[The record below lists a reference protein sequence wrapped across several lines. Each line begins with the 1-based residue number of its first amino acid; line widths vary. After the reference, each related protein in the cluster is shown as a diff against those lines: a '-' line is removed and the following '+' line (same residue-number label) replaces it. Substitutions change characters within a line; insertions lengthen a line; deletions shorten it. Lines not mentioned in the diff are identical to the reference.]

1 MRDEGFPEC
10 RWVTVVDAD
19 GRRRLEL
26 RWHLPVVTTQ
36 AQIVAAQARVV
47 AARTQVARAA

>member
-1 MRDEGFPEC
+1 MRDKEFPEC

-19 GRRRLEL
+19 GRRGLEM

-36 AQIVAAQARVV
+36 EQIVAALVTRQAQVV
-47 AARTQVARAA
+47 PRAA

>member
-1 MRDEGFPEC
+1 MRDKEFPEC

-19 GRRRLEL
+19 GRRRLEM

-36 AQIVAAQARVV
+36 EQIVALVVTQAE
-47 AARTQVARAA
+47 AVARAA